1 GRVHAR
7 EEVLERFVRGETEV
21 LLLERQ
27 SELLSERSV
36 DALCGEPERRSEA
49 QPGLYGHDEQVD
61 QIRKLVVDLLQPKP
75 AAAPDEGMRK
85 HPASGDRDKRA
96 QHESGDAVAGGAP
109 EPDQEQRQEQRR
121 KRLIPQKLVR

>member
-1 GRVHAR
+1 M
-7 EEVLERFVRGETEV
+7 
-21 LLLERQ
+21 
-27 SELLSERSV
+27 

-121 KRLIPQKLVR
+121 KRLIPQKLVRRHPVQACAQEILPKRGEADRPGMLGDEAAR